1 MVYQRGQIIT
11 ESERNRILGL
21 YERPMLTDSIVI
33 AEWLSPDEKFCIF
46 LDDLIDIE
54 NKVKIGN
61 IWENFDHFKFFLK
74 HSFEVATNVS
84 QEIKE
89 SVMVSLN
96 SFIITESNRNVTHL
110 KSTIKEQL
118 NEGVGDDL
126 VNWGKETVTSAITG
140 VTSFVNTGI
149 EGAKKLYKGISEG
162 DWNSI
167 IDLIKKGSLYVARKI
182 RSALYNPIGLIL
194 DAILIATGVGK
205 SVQFVIWA
213 VVVGLDIYEFMSGNY
228 EDPELNMVWRLF
240 FFGIDIMGMVVAGAA
255 AKTSKTMVGG
265 LIRKFGKGSDG
276 VTKAVKS
283 NPAFKQLLET
293 MLSKAGSAK
302 GYMENALKYLQKN
315 SPMMYKFL
323 SGIMNGL
330 GKFIQ
335 MLITTITTILK
346 GLTLPGKLV
355 SKVAGTGKIGK
366 ASSAAAN
373 ILVPTAAIGTYIK
386 NKERKNYE
394 DITNSLSSNDVKPE
408 FSEDDL

>member
-1 MVYQRGQIIT
+1 MVYQRKLIIS
-11 ESERNRILGL
+11 ESERNQILGL
-21 YERPMLTDSIVI
+21 YENKPSFDFVI
-33 AEWLSPDEKFCIF
+33 SDWMSPDEKFVIF
-46 LDDLIDIE
+46 LDELYDIE
-54 NKVKIGN
+54 NKVKLGN
-61 IWENFDHFKFFLK
+61 VFENFELFKDFLY
-74 HSFEVATNVS
+74 HSFEVSTTVTK
-84 QEIKE
+84 EIKE
-89 SVMVSLN
+89 SIMTSIKSLV
-96 SFIITESNRNVTHL
+96 ITESNRNVTHL
-110 KSTIKEQL
+110 KTTIKEQL

-126 VNWGKETVTSAITG
+126 LNWGKETVSSAING
-140 VTSFVNTGI
+140 VSDFVKTGI
-149 EGAKKLYKGISEG
+149 EGAKKLYKGISDG

-194 DAILIATGVGK
+194 DAILIAIGVGK

-213 VVVGLDIYEFMSGNY
+213 IVVGLDIYEFISGNY
-228 EDPELNMVWRLF
+228 EDPELNMIWRLF
-240 FFGIDIMGMVVAGAA
+240 FFGIDVVGMVVAGAA
-255 AKTSKTMVGG
+255 AKTSKTMVGA
-265 LIRKFGKGSDG
+265 LIRKFGKGADG
-276 VTKAVKS
+276 VTMAVKS

-302 GYMENALKYLQKN
+302 GYMENALKYLQKS

-355 SKVAGTGKIGK
+355 SKVVGTGKIGK

-373 ILVPTAAIGTYIK
+373 ILVPTAAIGTYVK